1 MKFVMRLF
9 DKRSI
14 RKREG
19 EDAAQVDLG
28 LKLGEFRVWKGVYY
42 KGNIRV
48 NVAGHWKDGFKEPL
62 YVVTNLE
69 PREGMK
75 IYKERMKIDQS
86 FRDLKNLLAIDKNM
100 SKTKDRMEKLMGR
113 DLP

>member
-1 MKFVMRLF
+1 M
-9 DKRSI
+9 
-14 RKREG
+14 EG
-19 EDAAQVDLG
+19 G
-28 LKLGEFRVWKGVYY
+28 LLYY

-69 PREGMK
+69 PREGME

-100 SKTKDRMEKLMGR
+100 SKTKDRMEKLMGIGLLAYAIGLWVGEELR
-113 DLP
+113 EECLSQREKSGTVSSTV